1 MPPQGPPPQGPP
13 PGGPPGGFPPYG
25 FQQPPE
31 PAAKKQQDAEPGR
44 FRWWDMALSAFYVVM
59 FILGGMSL
67 MAFIPPFAGMVTGG
81 DEVQQQQGLFAVNA
95 VGYVLFGV
103 LTLTASAVALW
114 RSVKRLKFLW
124 WLKILLVPVAWIAT
138 LVLNIVVIFF
148 IFGTVPETS
157 ENQAAIEGML
167 GAVPFLA
174 ALVVIGLLGPFV
186 EEFFFRHLLIGKLSR
201 YINVWICGLI
211 SVVTFPLLHFIPALM
226 GLTDDLTAVSV
237 VPYVTMGLIITVGY
251 IISGRNLFY
260 AWLLHAFNNVM
271 SLTMAY
277 FLEPAAEDSLDQLE
291 QYGAVLRLLTFTG

>member
-1 MPPQGPPPQGPP
+1 
-13 PGGPPGGFPPYG
+13 
-25 FQQPPE
+25 
-31 PAAKKQQDAEPGR
+31 
-44 FRWWDMALSAFYVVM
+44 MALSAFYVVM